1 MADTTDRPDSTLP
14 APVKRDA
21 DERKP
26 SRATF
31 RNWLMTLFGMGGA
44 GDNSLRDS
52 LEEVIEEHDD
62 TRRSLTEEER
72 HMLIN
77 ILSFGELR
85 VEDVMVPRADVVA
98 VEEGATLEELFH
110 LYSQSSHSRM
120 PIYRETLDDPIGMVH
135 IKDVMAYLAVPCAA
149 QGENGETA
157 ANGNGGNG
165 TDEARTRNSFS
176 LRDIRR
182 NVLFVP
188 PSMPALDLLLKMQ
201 ATHIH
206 MALVIDEYGGTDG
219 LVSIEDLVEEIVGD
233 IEDEHDIETGP
244 TLTKR
249 PDGTIDAD
257 ARCEVEEL
265 EEMLGLR
272 LTDEDEENDVDT
284 LGGLVFSLVGRVPLR
299 GELIAHPAGIEFEV
313 KDADPRRIKK
323 LRIHFASRR
332 AGEVNAAEAA
342 GVTSAGTS
350 PGATDAASS
359 PAGTGKPR
367 QEG

>member
-1 MADTTDRPDSTLP
+1 MADTTDRPASSPP
-14 APVKRDA
+14 APLKQDA
-21 DERKP
+21 SERKP
-26 SRATF
+26 SRAKF
-31 RNWLMTLFGMGGA
+31 RNWLMTLFGMGGN

-72 HMLIN
+72 HMLVN

-98 VEEGATLEELFH
+98 VEEGATLEELFE
-110 LYSQSSHSRM
+110 LYNQSSHSRM

-135 IKDVMAYLAVPCAA
+135 IKDVMACLAVPRAEASKDDGSPAA
-149 QGENGETA
+149 GDDGEGAAVSSRNG
-157 ANGNGGNG
+157 
-165 TDEARTRNSFS
+165 FS

-265 EEMLGLR
+265 EEMLGLK
-272 LTDEDEENDVDT
+272 LTDEDDENDVDT

-299 GELIAHPAGIEFEV
+299 GELISHPAGIEFEV

-323 LRIHFASRR
+323 LRIHLASRR
-332 AGEVNAAEAA
+332 
-342 GVTSAGTS
+342 TSETVS
-350 PGATDAASS
+350 P
-359 PAGTGKPR
+359 PATGKQQ
-367 QEG
+367 QES